1 MCPVELSSGA
11 HGVVQTSRTTVAV
24 EMLEEGFN
32 LTFKIAEQE
41 VVFKWDAV
49 LKGLVLT
56 FDPALSCGCSGVLRT
71 RLIS

>member
-1 MCPVELSSGA
+1 
-11 HGVVQTSRTTVAV
+11 
-24 EMLEEGFN
+24 MLEEGFN